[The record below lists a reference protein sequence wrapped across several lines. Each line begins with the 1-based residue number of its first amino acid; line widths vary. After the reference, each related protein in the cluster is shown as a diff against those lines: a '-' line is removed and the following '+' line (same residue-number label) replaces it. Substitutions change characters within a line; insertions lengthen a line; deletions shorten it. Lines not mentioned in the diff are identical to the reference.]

1 MRMRYAIDPSVVAT
15 FAVLWATIVPVPG
28 ANTLM
33 VTHVALTRGGV
44 QLACAIAGN
53 MLGISLLALCAL
65 LGMAVV
71 LEAFSWLR
79 LAIHLFGAAYLV
91 YFGARL
97 IWRSWRSEPMPVAGA
112 LAAEQK
118 SGWRAFAL
126 GFVTA
131 LSNAQAIV
139 FITSIF
145 AVAGVLTAGLA
156 TGLACMAVIVVL
168 NASYLAFLGWL
179 LLRPTARTIYT
190 RLRRAIEATIGTLFV
205 LFGIRIL
212 VRQLASA

>member
-1 MRMRYAIDPSVVAT
+1 MRLAVDPSVVVT

-33 VTHVALTRGGV
+33 VTHVALTRGGA

-65 LGMAVV
+65 LGMAAV
-71 LEAFSWLR
+71 LEAFAWLK
-79 LAIHLFGAAYLV
+79 LAIHLFGGAYLV

-97 IWRSWRSEPMPVAGA
+97 IWRSWRGAPMPAVGA
-112 LAAEQK
+112 IAAADK
-118 SGWRAFAL
+118 SGWHAVGL

-145 AVAGVLTAGLA
+145 AVTGVLTSSLA
-156 TGLACMAVIVVL
+156 TRLACMAVIVAL

-179 LLRPTARTIYT
+179 LLRPAARTVYT
-190 RLRRAIEATIGTLFV
+190 RLRRVIEATIGTLFV
-205 LFGIRIL
+205 LFGIRVL
-212 VRQLASA
+212 VRQLASG

>member
-1 MRMRYAIDPSVVAT
+1 MAIDPSVVVT
-15 FAVLWATIVPVPG
+15 FALLWATFVPVPG

-65 LGMAVV
+65 LGMAAV

-79 LAIHLFGAAYLV
+79 LAIHLFGGAYLV
-91 YFGARL
+91 YFGAAL
-97 IWRSWRSEPMPVAGA
+97 LWRSRRREPMPQIGSIA
-112 LAAEQK
+112 AAEG

-145 AVAGVLTAGLA
+145 AVTGVLTSSLA
-156 TGLACMAVIVVL
+156 TGLTCMAVVIAL

-179 LLRPTARTIYT
+179 LLRPTARTVYA

-205 LFGIRIL
+205 LFGIRVL
-212 VRQLASA
+212 VRQFASG